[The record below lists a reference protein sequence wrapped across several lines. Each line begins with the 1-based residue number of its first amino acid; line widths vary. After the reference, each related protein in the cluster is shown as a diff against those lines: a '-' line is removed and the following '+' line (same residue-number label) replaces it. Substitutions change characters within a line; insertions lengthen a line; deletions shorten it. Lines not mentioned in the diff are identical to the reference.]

1 VTAGV
6 AIGLA
11 IACVAAAATSLG
23 WLMKSRGA
31 RASATMRHDRP
42 WRSLRALFASRW
54 FAGGVLVA
62 SVGGLLHIAAL
73 ALAPISTVQ
82 AVMASGIVLL
92 GVMAERLFG
101 WPVPTRQRAGV
112 LLTGLGL
119 LLLAL
124 SVPHLR
130 GAHSS
135 FHAPAMVAFD
145 VALLAASGLLLL
157 APRLKGLRAHDG
169 ALIGAASGALF
180 GLSDIAVKAVLGVAG
195 HGTAAVLLSP
205 WLAVAVLG
213 GLIAQYVSARSLQ
226 TGDAVSVTALTGVA
240 VNVAN
245 IAGGIVI
252 FGDPLAHGLAG
263 SLGEVAAF
271 AAICAGAFLT
281 PVRAATVPPTPRQRG
296 SNRPAE
302 PLPPSQAPV
311 HAKDRA
317 PVTVRRGNARD
328 DASASSNVGALASAA
343 ATLLIASK
351 LADLLEPE
359 LGFDIFNLVLA
370 FAVAFMLVGF
380 GLVLGYDL
388 LQTRALRSH
397 APSPATTT
405 ALLLVF
411 GTGALVL
418 IGVEHLDQP
427 PSVDGWLGIAGGLLM
442 LVAGLANRHRL
453 HPRQQVVRV
462 RRRSA

>member
-1 VTAGV
+1 
-6 AIGLA
+6 
-11 IACVAAAATSLG
+11 
-23 WLMKSRGA
+23 
-31 RASATMRHDRP
+31 
-42 WRSLRALFASRW
+42 
-54 FAGGVLVA
+54 
-62 SVGGLLHIAAL
+62 
-73 ALAPISTVQ
+73 
-82 AVMASGIVLL
+82 
-92 GVMAERLFG
+92 
-101 WPVPTRQRAGV
+101 
-112 LLTGLGL
+112 
-119 LLLAL
+119 
-124 SVPHLR
+124 
-130 GAHSS
+130 
-135 FHAPAMVAFD
+135 
-145 VALLAASGLLLL
+145 
-157 APRLKGLRAHDG
+157 
-169 ALIGAASGALF
+169 
-180 GLSDIAVKAVLGVAG
+180 
-195 HGTAAVLLSP
+195 
-205 WLAVAVLG
+205 
-213 GLIAQYVSARSLQ
+213 
-226 TGDAVSVTALTGVA
+226 
-240 VNVAN
+240 
-245 IAGGIVI
+245 
-252 FGDPLAHGLAG
+252 
-263 SLGEVAAF
+263 
-271 AAICAGAFLT
+271 
-281 PVRAATVPPTPRQRG
+281 
-296 SNRPAE
+296 
-302 PLPPSQAPV
+302 
-311 HAKDRA
+311 
-317 PVTVRRGNARD
+317 VTVRRGNARD